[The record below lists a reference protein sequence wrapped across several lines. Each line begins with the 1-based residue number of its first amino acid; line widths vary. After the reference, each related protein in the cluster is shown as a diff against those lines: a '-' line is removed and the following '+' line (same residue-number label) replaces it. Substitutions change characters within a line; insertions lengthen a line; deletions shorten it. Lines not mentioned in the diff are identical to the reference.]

1 VILDRNAI
9 LPAPAQ
15 LLPAIFAAAI
25 GTAADP
31 PCRRAMK
38 PRANVDLGCRA

>member
-15 LLPAIFAAAI
+15 LLPAIFAVAI
-25 GTAADP
+25 GVAADAP
-31 PCRRAMK
+31 WRRAMT
-38 PRANVDLGCRA
+38 PRADADRHSRA